1 MFLDEVEG
9 RSISFSLSLSLM
21 ACTQPELTCAA
32 KGGVAPAPTP
42 KLKMPTKFKS
52 HAVGDGKPTVKEIKP
67 RHAINEDSVV
77 LFNPTAASHSK
88 CVRPFRATCPLTGYS
103 HASAVDPSRPW
114 WSIPML
120 ESMCTLLFVSIESKP
135 LNDFCSCVQYFAA
148 PPARG
153 RQVLIRVHHGPKGPG
168 ARLHPGR

>member
-1 MFLDEVEG
+1 
-9 RSISFSLSLSLM
+9 M
-21 ACTQPELTCAA
+21 ACTQSEPTCAA

-77 LFNPTAASHSK
+77 LFNPTAASDPK
-88 CVRPFRATCPLTGYS
+88 CVCPFHAPCPLTGYS
-103 HASAVDPSRPW
+103 HAPVVDPSRPW
-114 WSIPML
+114 WSIPTL
-120 ESMCTLLFVSIESKP
+120 ESMCPLLFVSIESKP
-135 LNDFCSCVQYFAA
+135 LTTSVPCVQYFAA

-153 RQVLIRVHHGPKGPG
+153 RQVFIRVHHGPKGSG